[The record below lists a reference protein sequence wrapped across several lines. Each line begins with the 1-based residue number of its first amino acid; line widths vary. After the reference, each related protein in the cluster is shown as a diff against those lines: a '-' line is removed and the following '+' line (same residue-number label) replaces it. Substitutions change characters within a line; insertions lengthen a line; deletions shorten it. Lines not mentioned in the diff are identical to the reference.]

1 MAQSAHVQTD
11 QLIVFGVLAATL
23 VLFIWNRW
31 RYDLVAVFA
40 LLVIAV
46 AGLVPP
52 EAVFTGLGHPAV
64 VTVAAVLVISRGLQ
78 NAGVVDAIAR
88 QITRVGNRPV
98 VQLSALTAL
107 VAVCSGFINNVGALA
122 LFMPVAVWMSRQSG
136 TSPSLMLMPLAFG
149 SLLGGTLSLI
159 GTPPN
164 IIIASYRKE
173 TGAAAFGMFDFL
185 PVGAA
190 LTIVGVLFIAAV
202 GWRLVPQR
210 KSADAPE
217 DLFAISGY
225 VTELRVRQNSRYVGQ
240 TLHALLL
247 ELQDEAEL
255 TVIALIRSGNRRP
268 LPSMFEILLENDI
281 LLVEADSDSLSAALD
296 DADLELATP
305 SKSSDA
311 GHEKPPTDLNLQEA
325 IVKADSVLVGS
336 TATALELRERYR
348 VNELAVARQG
358 QRLRTRV
365 KRIRF
370 VAGDILLVQASEET
384 MSSVLNELGC
394 LPLALRGLQIGKPRK
409 IALAVGV
416 FLAATAL
423 ISFNVVSP
431 ATALVGAAL
440 IMVVAGIVAPK
451 EIYTSIDM
459 PVVVLL
465 AAMLPI
471 GHALETTGGSD
482 LIATQ
487 LLAVAQ
493 SVPPG
498 ATVALLMGSV
508 MVLTNVINNAAA
520 AVLTAPIAISVAAGM
535 QVSADPLLMAVAI
548 GSSCAFLTPIG
559 HQSNTLVMAPGG
571 YQFNDYWKLGLPL
584 SVLVLVVGVPM
595 ILWVW
600 PF

>member
-1 MAQSAHVQTD
+1 MQTN

-40 LLVIAV
+40 LLIVAV

-64 VTVAAVLVISRGLQ
+64 VTVAAVLIISRGLR

-88 QITRVGNRPV
+88 QITRVGNNPV
-98 VQLSALTAL
+98 VQLAALTAL
-107 VAVCSGFINNVGALA
+107 VAVCSGFMNNVGALA

-164 IIIASYRKE
+164 IIIASYRAHD
-173 TGAAAFGMFDFL
+173 GGPAFGMFDFL
-185 PVGAA
+185 PVGAGI
-190 LTIVGVLFIAAV
+190 TVVGVAFIAIV

-210 KSADAPE
+210 KSADAAE
-217 DLFAISGY
+217 DLFAIGAY
-225 VTELRVRQNSRYVGQ
+225 ITELRVRKDSSYIGE
-240 TLHALLL
+240 TLHALLS
-247 ELQDEAEL
+247 ELQEEAEVA
-255 TVIALIRSGNRRP
+255 VIALIREGQRRP
-268 LPSMFEILLENDI
+268 LPSMFEILREGDI

-296 DADLELATP
+296 DTDLELATP
-305 SKSSDA
+305 GKSDDEQR
-311 GHEKPPTDLNLQEA
+311 EKAPKDLNLQEA
-325 IVKADSVLVGS
+325 IVKADSVLVGN
-336 TATALELRERYR
+336 TAFSMGLRQRYR
-348 VNELAVARQG
+348 VNLLAVARQG
-358 QRLRTRV
+358 QRVRSRI

-370 VAGDILLVQASEET
+370 VAGDILLLQASEEN
-384 MSSVLNELGC
+384 MSTVLNELGC
-394 LPLALRGLQIGKPRK
+394 LPLAQRGLQIGKPRK
-409 IALAVGV
+409 IALAVAV
-416 FLAATAL
+416 FFAATAL
-423 ISFNVVSP
+423 ISFNIVSP
-431 ATALVGAAL
+431 ATSLVGAAL
-440 IMVVAGIVAPK
+440 IMVLTGIVAPK
-451 EIYTSIDM
+451 EIYESVDM

-471 GHALETTGGSD
+471 GEALETTGGSTV
-482 LIATQ
+482 IATQ
-487 LLAVAQ
+487 LLAIAQ
-493 SVPPG
+493 AVPPE

-508 MVLTNVINNAAA
+508 MLLTNVINNAAA
-520 AVLTAPIAISVAAGM
+520 AVLTAPIAVSVAAGM
-535 QVSADPLLMAVAI
+535 QVSADPLLMAVAV

-571 YQFNDYWKLGLPL
+571 YQFADYWRLGLPV
-584 SVLVLVVGVPM
+584 SILVMLVGVPM

-600 PF
+600 PL

>member
-1 MAQSAHVQTD
+1 MQTD

-23 VLFIWNRW
+23 VLFVWNRW

-40 LLVIAV
+40 LLIVAV

-64 VTVAAVLVISRGLQ
+64 VTVAAVLIISRGLR

-88 QITRVGNRPV
+88 QITRVGSNPV
-98 VQLSALTAL
+98 VQLSALTAI
-107 VAVCSGFINNVGALA
+107 VAVCSGFMNNVGALA
-122 LFMPVAVWMSRQSG
+122 LFMPVAIWMSRQSG

-164 IIIASYRKE
+164 IIIASYRAE
-173 TGAAAFGMFDFL
+173 HGGAAFGMFDFL

-190 LTIVGVLFIAAV
+190 ITAVGVTFIAIV

-210 KSADAPE
+210 KSADAAE
-217 DLFAISGY
+217 DLFAIGGY
-225 VTELRVRQNSRYVGQ
+225 VTELRVRKDSRYVGQ
-240 TLHALLL
+240 TLHALLA
-247 ELQDEAEL
+247 ELQEEAEVS
-255 TVIALIRSGNRRP
+255 VIALIRDRQRRP
-268 LPSMFEILLENDI
+268 LPSMFELLRENDI
-281 LLVEADSDSLSAALD
+281 LLVEADSESLAAALD
-296 DADLELATP
+296 DTDLELATP
-305 SKSSDA
+305 GNRTDENGEQAPK
-311 GHEKPPTDLNLQEA
+311 DLNLQEA

-336 TATALELRERYR
+336 TAFALGLRQRYR
-348 VNELAVARQG
+348 VNILAVARQG

-370 VAGDILLVQASEET
+370 VAGDILLLQASEENMT
-384 MSSVLNELGC
+384 AVLNELGC
-394 LPLALRGLQIGKPRK
+394 LPLAQRGLQIGKPRK
-409 IALAVGV
+409 IAFSVAI
-416 FLAATAL
+416 FAFATAL
-423 ISFNVVSP
+423 ISFNLVSP

-440 IMVVAGIVAPK
+440 VMVLAGIVAPK
-451 EIYTSIDM
+451 EIYESVDM

-471 GHALETTGGSD
+471 GEALETTGGST
-482 LIATQ
+482 LIANR
-487 LLAVAQ
+487 LLVIAQ
-493 SVPPG
+493 SVPPE
-498 ATVALLMGSV
+498 ATIALLMGSV
-508 MVLTNVINNAAA
+508 MLLTNVINNAAA
-520 AVLTAPIAISVAAGM
+520 AVLTAPIAVSVAAGL
-535 QVSADPLLMAVAI
+535 QVSADPLLMAVAV

-571 YQFNDYWKLGLPL
+571 YQFADYWRLGLPV
-584 SVLVLVVGVPM
+584 SGLVMLVGVPM

-600 PF
+600 PL